1 MTFTML
7 IYTQLKMQNH
17 SYLDLSF
24 HHGFLPH
31 LPPSPTLG
39 KVNLSVKNVK
49 VIPKEYKP
57 L

>member
-49 VIPKEYKP
+49 VIPKEYKR